1 MKLATLIEKEFKVKI
16 DPTSLYDMQV
26 VMMMMMMTHV
36 MMIALVSIVNYY
48 YY

>member
-26 VMMMMMMTHV
+26 VMMMMITMMHM
-36 MMIALVSIVNYY
+36 MMIALVSKVK
-48 YY
+48 